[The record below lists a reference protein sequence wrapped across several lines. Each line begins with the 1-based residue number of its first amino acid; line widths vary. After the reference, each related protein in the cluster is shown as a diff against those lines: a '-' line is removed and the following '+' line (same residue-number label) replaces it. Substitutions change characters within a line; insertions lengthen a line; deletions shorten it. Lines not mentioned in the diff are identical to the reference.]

1 MSLAAIVTDINGC
14 NEIIDHNKNGIII
27 PPKDEQALYTAMKY
41 MLNNPEKVKT
51 MSQNSRSK
59 IIANYEQ
66 ELVWKSLLQEY
77 NQLI

>member
-1 MSLAAIVTDINGC
+1 
-14 NEIIDHNKNGIII
+14 
-27 PPKDEQALYTAMKY
+27 MKY